1 MRLTLAAAALVV
13 LLAGCSMVPD
23 GAYYPTLSAPATVAL
38 SHSLYRAAQAAGDDP
53 DRYSFALVKTT
64 RVDAWATDDAT
75 FYFTDGLAGLP
86 SRLVEPIVA
95 HEVAHEVLGHVGTRR
110 TLSLSITAGF
120 AALGVVFPG
129 VGLIDVLV
137 NPLVVRAFSRD
148 QELDADRKAVEIL
161 RVLGYASPRRA
172 LAEALQS
179 AERIN
184 GPSDAPGFLATHPTL
199 AARLDAIGPLEPPL
213 ALAARTDI
221 LLAR

>member
-1 MRLTLAAAALVV
+1 MLVA
-13 LLAGCSMVPD
+13 LLAGCSAVPD
-23 GAYYPTLSAPATVAL
+23 GAYYPGASAPATVAL

-53 DRYSFALVKTT
+53 SRYSFALVQTP

-75 FYFTDGLAGLP
+75 FYFTEGLADLP

-95 HEVAHEVLGHVGTRR
+95 HEVAHEVLGHVGSRR

-120 AALGVVFPG
+120 AALGAVFPG

-137 NPLVVRAFSRD
+137 NPVVVRAFSRD

-161 RVLGYASPRRA
+161 RALRYTSPRRA

-184 GPSDAPGFLATHPTL
+184 GPSEAPAFLATHPTL
-199 AARLDAIGPLEPPL
+199 AARLSAIGPLEPSMSLDTPP
-213 ALAARTDI
+213 R
-221 LLAR
+221 